1 MNFAQAAHVCDLGE
15 GFQSQSGVAVQAGQA
30 ESPHGFCTICASA
43 HSPSLA
49 VVLASLPPMGG
60 SIEPLSP
67 GRVIKRSALP
77 LVAFHIRPPPIFV

>member
-1 MNFAQAAHVCDLGE
+1 
-15 GFQSQSGVAVQAGQA
+15 
-30 ESPHGFCTICASA
+30 
-43 HSPSLA
+43 
-49 VVLASLPPMGG
+49 VLASLPPMGG